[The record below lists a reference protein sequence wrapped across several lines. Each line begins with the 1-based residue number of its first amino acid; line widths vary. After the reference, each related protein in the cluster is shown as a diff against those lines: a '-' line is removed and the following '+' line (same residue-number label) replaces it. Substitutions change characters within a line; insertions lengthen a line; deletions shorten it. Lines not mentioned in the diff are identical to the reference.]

1 MSAATEA
8 TEATVQSALSDQIA
22 VNGQTVG
29 ANARPAPDA
38 TPERIVQP
46 RVAPVVK
53 AAMRHVNRDKDGV
66 IDRSGRCRK
75 TRPQA
80 LLL

>member
-1 MSAATEA
+1 
-8 TEATVQSALSDQIA
+8 
-22 VNGQTVG
+22 
-29 ANARPAPDA
+29 
-38 TPERIVQP
+38 
-46 RVAPVVK
+46 VK